1 MKLKN
6 QLFYNISNLNKNIFS
21 IIPKLNFTV
30 RSFFTISNI
39 QNENWYKNKNK
50 LPLYPREVAK
60 MFIEDKP
67 DIKYCETYNKFFLY
81 NTLTHTWFS
90 IEKDDVKDLL
100 FGYLEFNSPNDYKN
114 LSLNEKK
121 NIFKFVKLELE
132 LENFSMPDAI
142 KKANKNG
149 YLLPFLNGVL
159 NTKTFEFV
167 SHDPNYFI
175 KFLIPLK
182 YSKEDLIEKTKFYDF
197 LNSITNNN
205 PMRLKVLRACLH
217 LIFTNKIN
225 SQLALYIYGPDYT
238 GKTILI
244 KILEYLLRGGAI
256 SSYTVPKITTK
267 FRTSDIVGKILL
279 ILKEVSTYKLK
290 EARIIKKIIEQKE
303 MESRETYEKSFM
315 FNPSTFVILN
325 SDNLWDV
332 NNVTKGLDWD
342 WRVIYFPLENLKN
355 NLNNELELF
364 NTSYN
369 ENFEITGSLVPYL
382 SGFINWILNC
392 PQEDLNLLNQ
402 RGEDITEII
411 NSEFKQLYPL
421 KRFIRNCVRQHPNP
435 NHCVEIG
442 NKDSKFDTL
451 YGCYLVWAKQKENN
465 ILNLNQFTKLFLNT
479 LTQQGWKVST
489 EKKSIGNIFKG
500 IQLHLNSIQEMK
512 K

>member
-1 MKLKN
+1 
-6 QLFYNISNLNKNIFS
+6 
-21 IIPKLNFTV
+21 
-30 RSFFTISNI
+30 
-39 QNENWYKNKNK
+39 
-50 LPLYPREVAK
+50 
-60 MFIEDKP
+60 
-67 DIKYCETYNKFFLY
+67 
-81 NTLTHTWFS
+81 
-90 IEKDDVKDLL
+90 
-100 FGYLEFNSPNDYKN
+100 
-114 LSLNEKK
+114 
-121 NIFKFVKLELE
+121 
-132 LENFSMPDAI
+132 MPDAI

-325 SDNLWDV
+325 SDNL
-332 NNVTKGLDWD
+332 
-342 WRVIYFPLENLKN
+342 
-355 NLNNELELF
+355 
-364 NTSYN
+364 
-369 ENFEITGSLVPYL
+369 
-382 SGFINWILNC
+382 
-392 PQEDLNLLNQ
+392 
-402 RGEDITEII
+402 
-411 NSEFKQLYPL
+411 
-421 KRFIRNCVRQHPNP
+421 
-435 NHCVEIG
+435 
-442 NKDSKFDTL
+442 
-451 YGCYLVWAKQKENN
+451 
-465 ILNLNQFTKLFLNT
+465 
-479 LTQQGWKVST
+479 
-489 EKKSIGNIFKG
+489 
-500 IQLHLNSIQEMK
+500 
-512 K
+512 